1 MVGLSGGEI
10 FHEMMLRI
18 GVKHVCE
25 SFSNALEHHEA
36 SRLIGKSQSVTLVV
50 RFFPFSM
57 LSTTRSISTS
67 SSPSMN
73 KVPVTWQKV
82 MPVLQESPVLCL

>member
-25 SFSNALEHHEA
+25 SFSNALEHHETF
-36 SRLIGKSQSVTLVV
+36 RLIGKSQSVTLVV

-73 KVPVTWQKV
+73 KVLVTWQKV
-82 MPVLQESPVLCL
+82 MLVLQESPVLCL